1 MIHLQA
7 FSRKAADDLAN
18 QFVRK
23 CGIEVYVYRS
33 PDLDGFYVLDDAGFA
48 IQIKKSGMLRMV
60 HNPERR
66 ASPRVPFR
74 VRVSGHYLG
83 RVAHA

>member
-1 MIHLQA
+1 MIHIHT
-7 FSRKAADDLAN
+7 FSRKSADDLAN
-18 QFVRK
+18 QLVRK

-33 PDLDGFYVLDDAGFA
+33 PDLDGWFVLDDAGFA
-48 IQIKKSGMLRMV
+48 IQIKKSGMLRTV

-74 VRVSGHYLG
+74 TPVSGHYAR